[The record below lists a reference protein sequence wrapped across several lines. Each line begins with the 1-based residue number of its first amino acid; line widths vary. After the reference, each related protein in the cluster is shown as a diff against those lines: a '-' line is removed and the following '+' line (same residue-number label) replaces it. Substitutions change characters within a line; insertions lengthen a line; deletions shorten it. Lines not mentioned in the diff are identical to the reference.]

1 MHDVIEGV
9 VAMRRSVGLLLSV
22 LVATSLSVPA
32 VSLAADVVTGT
43 SDAVA
48 AQREGDVSQGVV
60 SAADGEDADPVVSG
74 SGEQGS
80 AAATP
85 DAPAEAAATDAAAT
99 PAAPARWQA
108 PTTAQAD
115 TMRGRLDALAAS
127 NRDVLSDGAR
137 VVIAPKTVGG
147 LCIGDVATAELVGI
161 KGASPSVWVVS
172 HDARGYVTLTN
183 AATGKVLDV
192 KGGKAVVGTQV
203 QQCVANGTYAQKWIV
218 RKTSSG
224 SYELLSALGEDL
236 LLGYPS
242 SSKGARPALRKASA
256 GSVEWAV
263 SDFAQM
269 RSELDALAT
278 KNKSVLPDGTYVFVS
293 SAFDS
298 RMVLE
303 VKDASKKNGGN
314 VQLWSHKATAAQR
327 WVVSHDAQGY
337 VTIANVGS
345 GKVLDVSGGI
355 AAPCT
360 NVWQYT
366 STANN
371 LAQKWVAVRD
381 GNGITLRSALWGN
394 VALDVYNASLK
405 NGANVEVF
413 TLNGSKAQRFF
424 PVRLATPKVEKC
436 ADTIQSGAWFAI
448 GAKGAGNKVVDV
460 WNGSEANGANVQV
473 FSPNNTFAQMFT
485 FEYKDGFYAI
495 RNARSG
501 KVLEVE
507 YGEPVAGTNVVQR
520 ASNGGARQLW
530 AVTKNSDGS
539 YGLTN
544 KATGLAL
551 EVSGSNI
558 RVSVPA
564 SSSTQKFSLS
574 QCKNLLAEGTYTIA
588 SHGNRK
594 AVLDVKDG
602 SASEGANV
610 WVFQSNGSFAQKWR
624 VAAVKGKENTY
635 TIESLAAGKLL
646 SVAGNGNVCIKK
658 ANGSTAQQWTV
669 GIENGAV
676 KFFSVAY
683 PSKSLDLYGGS
694 TANKTN
700 VQVFASHSGV
710 AQRFFLTKASEVV
723 PNGTYMIKFA
733 ASPGFAV
740 DVKGASGSNGANVQV
755 YACNKSGA
763 QKWVVKSKGNGTY
776 SIVNAASGK
785 ALAVKGGTASAG
797 ANVWQQAPNNTKAQ
811 TWKFVYCA
819 GGYKIVSALDSGL
832 VLSATGFVNGKNVQI
847 VSDSGAS
854 AQRFVLQKTTY
865 TKPKPKPKLSGN
877 QLAMWRKAQGY
888 SSATRWLVLNDVR
901 NGCKTAVFRGHCG
914 NWELVKYWDCGPGT
928 VYTPTPTGQYTV
940 TGRGYSFG
948 HGYTCYYYTQFY
960 GDYLFHSV
968 LYYQNTFNLKDGTL
982 GRRVS
987 HGCIRLKLG
996 NAKWIYD
1003 NIPNG
1008 TKVVNY

>member
-1 MHDVIEGV
+1 
-9 VAMRRSVGLLLSV
+9 MRRSVGLLLSV

-32 VSLAADVVTGT
+32 VTLAADVVTGT

-48 AQREGDVSQGVV
+48 VQREGDASQGVV
-60 SAADGEDADPVVSG
+60 SGAGDEGADSVASG

-80 AAATP
+80 APATP
-85 DAPAEAAATDAAAT
+85 DAPAEAAATDAATPAT
-99 PAAPARWQA
+99 PVRRQAPA
-108 PTTAQAD
+108 TAQAD

-127 NRDVLSDGAR
+127 NRDVLTDGAR

-147 LCIGDVATAELVGI
+147 LCIGDAATTELAGI

-172 HDARGYVTLTN
+172 HDAQGYVTLTN

-218 RKTSSG
+218 RKTSSV

-263 SDFAQM
+263 SEYAQM

-460 WNGSEANGANVQV
+460 
-473 FSPNNTFAQMFT
+473 
-485 FEYKDGFYAI
+485 
-495 RNARSG
+495 
-501 KVLEVE
+501 
-507 YGEPVAGTNVVQR
+507 
-520 ASNGGARQLW
+520 
-530 AVTKNSDGS
+530 
-539 YGLTN
+539 
-544 KATGLAL
+544 
-551 EVSGSNI
+551 
-558 RVSVPA
+558 
-564 SSSTQKFSLS
+564 
-574 QCKNLLAEGTYTIA
+574 
-588 SHGNRK
+588 
-594 AVLDVKDG
+594 
-602 SASEGANV
+602 
-610 WVFQSNGSFAQKWR
+610 
-624 VAAVKGKENTY
+624 
-635 TIESLAAGKLL
+635 
-646 SVAGNGNVCIKK
+646 
-658 ANGSTAQQWTV
+658 
-669 GIENGAV
+669 
-676 KFFSVAY
+676 
-683 PSKSLDLYGGS
+683 
-694 TANKTN
+694 
-700 VQVFASHSGV
+700 
-710 AQRFFLTKASEVV
+710 
-723 PNGTYMIKFA
+723 
-733 ASPGFAV
+733 
-740 DVKGASGSNGANVQV
+740 
-755 YACNKSGA
+755 
-763 QKWVVKSKGNGTY
+763 
-776 SIVNAASGK
+776 
-785 ALAVKGGTASAG
+785 
-797 ANVWQQAPNNTKAQ
+797 
-811 TWKFVYCA
+811 
-819 GGYKIVSALDSGL
+819 
-832 VLSATGFVNGKNVQI
+832 
-847 VSDSGAS
+847 
-854 AQRFVLQKTTY
+854 
-865 TKPKPKPKLSGN
+865 
-877 QLAMWRKAQGY
+877 
-888 SSATRWLVLNDVR
+888 
-901 NGCKTAVFRGHCG
+901 
-914 NWELVKYWDCGPGT
+914 
-928 VYTPTPTGQYTV
+928 
-940 TGRGYSFG
+940 
-948 HGYTCYYYTQFY
+948 
-960 GDYLFHSV
+960 
-968 LYYQNTFNLKDGTL
+968 
-982 GRRVS
+982 
-987 HGCIRLKLG
+987 
-996 NAKWIYD
+996 
-1003 NIPNG
+1003 
-1008 TKVVNY
+1008 